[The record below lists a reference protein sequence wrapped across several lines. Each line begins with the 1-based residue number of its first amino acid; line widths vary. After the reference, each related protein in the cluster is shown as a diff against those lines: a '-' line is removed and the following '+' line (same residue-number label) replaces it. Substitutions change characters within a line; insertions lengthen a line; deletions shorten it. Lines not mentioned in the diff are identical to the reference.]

1 MQPTIIQKAAFAGL
15 AILITVSAIAA
26 PDFYE
31 SAMPLRLYLTG
42 NCADT
47 VPVRKKSYDKREYR
61 AGDID
66 LALKEVDRAMADLDK
81 HLKIELP
88 DIQREI
94 KAALAEVKKIDMEAL
109 NHEIKVS
116 LDKVDWQ
123 QIKSEISN
131 ALREAD
137 VEVND
142 AENMDDLK
150 IHLDKELS
158 KAKTGIAKAKTAL
171 TAMKEFTDN
180 LEKDKLINKKKG
192 YKIELKG
199 SDMYING
206 TKQPKEVTDKY
217 RKYFKGKDYSIVS
230 DGEGISSM

>member
-1 MQPTIIQKAAFAGL
+1 
-15 AILITVSAIAA
+15 
-26 PDFYE
+26 
-31 SAMPLRLYLTG
+31 
-42 NCADT
+42 
-47 VPVRKKSYDKREYR
+47 
-61 AGDID
+61 
-66 LALKEVDRAMADLDK
+66 
-81 HLKIELP
+81 
-88 DIQREI
+88 
-94 KAALAEVKKIDMEAL
+94 
-109 NHEIKVS
+109 VS
-116 LDKVDWQ
+116 LDQVDWQ

-137 VEVND
+137 VEVNG

-150 IHLDKELS
+150 MHLDKELS

-217 RKYFKGKDYSIVS
+217 RKYFKAKDYSIVS
-230 DGEGISSM
+230 DGDSISSM

>member
-1 MQPTIIQKAAFAGL
+1 MQPNIIQKTAFAGL
-15 AILITVSAIAA
+15 AILITAAAIAA
-26 PDFYE
+26 PDLYE

-42 NCADT
+42 NFTDT
-47 VPVRKKSYDKREYR
+47 VPVSKKSYDKREYR

-94 KAALAEVKKIDMEAL
+94 KAALAEVKKIDVEAL
-109 NHEIKVS
+109 NREIKVS
-116 LDKVDWQ
+116 MDRVDWQ
-123 QIKSEISN
+123 QLKSEISN
-131 ALREAD
+131 ALHEAD
-137 VEVND
+137 VEVKGAVNL
-142 AENMDDLK
+142 DDLK
-150 IHLDKELS
+150 IHLNKELS

-180 LEKDKLINKKKG
+180 LEKDKLINKKQG
-192 YKIELKG
+192 YKIDLRG
-199 SDMYING
+199 ADMFING

-217 RKYFKGKDYSIVS
+217 RKYFKAKDYSIVI
-230 DGEGISSM
+230 DGDRIASM